1 MKSHLPEKVVTISI
15 QLKDTYVYV
24 DIPDILVG
32 HQPKGRSC
40 HSSVQSRYHLPRSDV
55 KRGANPLRTSLVPF
69 HLDLLADLQIAPFS
83 LLFSLTNLRI

>member
-1 MKSHLPEKVVTISI
+1 MESHLPEKVVAISI
-15 QLKDTYVYV
+15 QLKETYVYV

-40 HSSVQSRYHLPRSDV
+40 QFGSVVLPPPQIRCQE
-55 KRGANPLRTSLVPF
+55 RGKPLRTSLVPF